1 MSLYEN
7 KSKILLKIQQIIQYS
22 FLSKYFKIFMLK
34 SARPVKIPGLFIR
47 LLCLSDHYLPL
58 PIKLKGSVWEL
69 PAGPRGTNSAVKRA
83 GLEAA
88 ESLWLHPRPRPGL
101 QRARWARPCSKW
113 TCVALHS
120 GLDLVFR
127 HWGWD
132 ADFSV
137 FRGRP
142 RNWLEPTREQ
152 IGDGWLC
159 GDSLGLH
166 LGASGGKRSLQKTKV
181 HVEHLQVKWI
191 LLRFHIC
198 FQAPQR
204 VLAKGW
210 GGHPC
215 GCTSAPAEGKPWRSM
230 KL

>member
-1 MSLYEN
+1 MMSLYEN

-142 RNWLEPTREQ
+142 RNWLEPTRE
-152 IGDGWLC
+152 
-159 GDSLGLH
+159 
-166 LGASGGKRSLQKTKV
+166 
-181 HVEHLQVKWI
+181 
-191 LLRFHIC
+191 
-198 FQAPQR
+198 
-204 VLAKGW
+204 
-210 GGHPC
+210 
-215 GCTSAPAEGKPWRSM
+215 
-230 KL
+230 

>member
-1 MSLYEN
+1 
-7 KSKILLKIQQIIQYS
+7 
-22 FLSKYFKIFMLK
+22 MLK

-58 PIKLKGSVWEL
+58 PIKLKGSAWEP

-101 QRARWARPCSKW
+101 QRAIWAQPCSKW
-113 TCVALHS
+113 TFVALHS
-120 GLDLVFR
+120 GLNLVFR

-142 RNWLEPTREQ
+142 KNWLEPTQELL
-152 IGDGWLC
+152 GDGWLC
-159 GDSLGLH
+159 GDSLGLYF
-166 LGASGGKRSLQKTKV
+166 GASGGKRSLQKTKV
-181 HVEHLQVKWI
+181 HVEHLHVKWI
-191 LLRFHIC
+191 LPRFNFC
-198 FQAPQR
+198 FQAPQL
-204 VLAKGW
+204 VLVKSR
-210 GGHPC
+210 GGTLVDEPLLQLKASH
-215 GCTSAPAEGKPWRSM
+215 GAVWNYGAI
-230 KL
+230 